1 MPGVL
6 LAHVS
11 GYRVLLLL
19 AASALLLRQTVS
31 PVDQAHRLPDL
42 RIGEVKVMLPVRAV
56 SGGLPAA
63 IDALAIAGERAREPL
78 REFQRGEVRRI
89 SHERPHAVAELH
101 RIHAGDASRVEVVLT
116 VCLAAG
122 IDADDGDAVRSFG
135 DFGALHHELPVQHP
149 LEDGAAG
156 DRGRSSRKRCFH
168 GPLADEHLQA
178 LHRGTPPWHVYRIEP
193 RSATVV
199 LATDPGG
206 LT

>member
-63 IDALAIAGERAREPL
+63 IDALAIAGERAGEPL
-78 REFQRGEVRRI
+78 RELQRGEVRRI
-89 SHERPHAVAELH
+89 PDERPHAIAELH
-101 RIHAGDASRVEVVLT
+101 RIHA
-116 VCLAAG
+116 
-122 IDADDGDAVRSFG
+122 GDAVRSFG
-135 DFGALHHELPVQHP
+135 DFGALHHELPAQYP

-156 DRGRSSRKRCFH
+156 DRGRSSRKRCLH
-168 GPLADEHLQA
+168 GLLADEH
-178 LHRGTPPWHVYRIEP
+178 
-193 RSATVV
+193 
-199 LATDPGG
+199 
-206 LT
+206 